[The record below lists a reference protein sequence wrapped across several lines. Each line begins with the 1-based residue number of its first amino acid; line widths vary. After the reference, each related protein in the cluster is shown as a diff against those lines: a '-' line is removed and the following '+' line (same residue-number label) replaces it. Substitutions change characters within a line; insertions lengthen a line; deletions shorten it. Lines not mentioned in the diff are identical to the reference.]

1 MFATYI
7 MKLPVIKQLVENH
20 SLEDLKKA
28 ETAIEEGESPNIEI
42 KGEDEGEQFTH
53 VIAAVWI
60 KEKMEKDGVDARA
73 AMREYTQ
80 KVRNSIS

>member
-1 MFATYI
+1 
-7 MKLPVIKQLVENH
+7 MKLSVIKELVENY
-20 SLEDLKKA
+20 SLEELKKSEA
-28 ETAIEEGESPNIEI
+28 AMEEGETPYMEV

-53 VIAAVWI
+53 IIAAVWV
-60 KEKMEKDGVDARA
+60 KEKMEQDDIDARS

>member
-1 MFATYI
+1 
-7 MKLPVIKQLVENH
+7 MKLPVIKELVENY
-20 SLEDLKKA
+20 SLKDLKKSEA
-28 ETAIEEGESPNIEI
+28 AMEEGENPHIEI

-53 VIAAVWI
+53 IIAAVWV
-60 KEKMEKDGVDARA
+60 KEKMEQDGLDARS

>member
-1 MFATYI
+1 
-7 MKLPVIKQLVENH
+7 MKLPVIKQLVETH

-28 ETAIEEGESPNIEI
+28 EMAMEEGENPTFEV

-53 VIAAVWI
+53 VIAAVWV

>member
-1 MFATYI
+1 

-28 ETAIEEGESPNIEI
+28 EMAMEEGENPTFEV

-53 VIAAVWI
+53 VIAAVWV
-60 KEKMEKDGVDARA
+60 KEKMATDGIDARA

>member
-1 MFATYI
+1 
-7 MKLPVIKQLVENH
+7 MKLPVIKELVENH
-20 SLEDLKKA
+20 SLEELKKC
-28 ETAIEEGESPNIEI
+28 ETAIEEGENPTIEV

-53 VIAAVWI
+53 VIAAVWV
-60 KEKMEKDGVDARA
+60 KEKMEKDNCDVRA

>member
-1 MFATYI
+1 
-7 MKLPVIKQLVENH
+7 MKLSVIKELVENY
-20 SLEDLKKA
+20 SLEQLKKSEA
-28 ETAIEEGESPNIEI
+28 AMEEGETPTFEI

-53 VIAAVWI
+53 IIAAVWI
-60 KEKMEKDGVDARA
+60 KEKMATDGIDARS

>member
-1 MFATYI
+1 

-20 SLEDLKKA
+20 SLEELKKSEVA
-28 ETAIEEGESPNIEI
+28 MEEGETPDIEV

-53 VIAAVWI
+53 IIAAVWV
-60 KEKMEKDGVDARA
+60 KEKMEKDGIDARS

>member
-1 MFATYI
+1 

-20 SLEDLKKA
+20 SLEELKKSEVA
-28 ETAIEEGESPNIEI
+28 MEEGETPDIEV

-53 VIAAVWI
+53 IIAAVWV
-60 KEKMEKDGVDARA
+60 KEKMEKDGIDARS

-80 KVRNSIS
+80 KVRNSIN

>member
-1 MFATYI
+1 
-7 MKLPVIKQLVENH
+7 MKLSVIKELVENH
-20 SLEDLKKA
+20 SLEELKKSEA
-28 ETAIEEGESPNIEI
+28 AMEEGEIPTFEV

-53 VIAAVWI
+53 VIAAVWV
-60 KEKMEKDGVDARA
+60 KEKMELDGIDARS

>member
-1 MFATYI
+1 
-7 MKLPVIKQLVENH
+7 MKLPVIKELVENY
-20 SLEDLKKA
+20 SLEELKKSEA
-28 ETAIEEGESPNIEI
+28 AMEEGETSNIEV

-53 VIAAVWI
+53 IIAAVWV
-60 KEKMEKDGVDARA
+60 KEKMAIDGIDSRS

>member
-1 MFATYI
+1 
-7 MKLPVIKQLVENH
+7 MKLPVIKELVENY
-20 SLEDLKKA
+20 SLEELKA
-28 ETAIEEGESPNIEI
+28 SESAMEEGETPNIEV

-53 VIAAVWI
+53 IIAAVWV
-60 KEKMEKDGVDARA
+60 KEKMATDGIDARS